1 MENHEFSRNGPVD
14 NPQIFFLTKE
24 EDDSAL
30 QVTMGALTAA
40 LDEQSNR
47 KTDLVADTKDAAV
60 RT

>member
-1 MENHEFSRNGPVD
+1 MNFLEMDQSIISKN
-14 NPQIFFLTKE
+14 FLTEE

>member
-1 MENHEFSRNGPVD
+1 MNFLEMDQSIISN
-14 NPQIFFLTKE
+14 FFLTKE

>member
-1 MENHEFSRNGPVD
+1 MEKHEFSRNVTVD
-14 NPQIFFLTKE
+14 NLHFFLTKE

>member
-1 MENHEFSRNGPVD
+1 VEKHEFSRNGPVD
-14 NPQIFFLTKE
+14 NLQKEILTE

-47 KTDLVADTKDAAV
+47 KTDLVADTQDAAV

>member
-1 MENHEFSRNGPVD
+1 VEKHEFSRNGPVD
-14 NPQIFFLTKE
+14 NLQKEILTEE

-47 KTDLVADTKDAAV
+47 KTDLVADTQDAAV

>member
-1 MENHEFSRNGPVD
+1 MNFLEMEQSIISN
-14 NPQIFFLTKE
+14 FFLTNE